1 MVEFADLERQRAG
14 LCAPFAPDRAPR
26 DARNRVLAIDVDA
39 VEAAAFKCA
48 ADRSEM
54 REQVGVLDD
63 EGKCLGH
70 EDRGIEGAVWD
81 AELFDRAP
89 VEAKMLEVAGLR
101 AARRD
106 HGARTIDPD
115 HLESIAGQQPSVR

>member
-39 VEAAAFKCA
+39 VEAAALKCV

-63 EGKCLGH
+63 DGKCLGH
-70 EDRGIEGAVWD
+70 EDRGVEGTLGD
-81 AELFDRAP
+81 AELFDRAA
-89 VEAKMLEVAGLR
+89 VEAKMLEAARLC

-106 HGARTIDPD
+106 HGARPSAADP
-115 HLESIAGQQPSVR
+115 LESVTGQQPSVR